1 MTHFPGPI
9 SRDIRWRKKDRPWLR
24 LINLIHSSDLDD
36 DNKREAVNNYGHA
49 TPNEYDIL
57 NGIVE
62 IPHAGNQFVG
72 EFFRGAHV
80 RIYDIGARYDD
91 WRTLPSV
98 DTRGLS
104 SHASDGP
111 QYHVDGPLVHT
122 LLFGKFGG
130 WTWVQLERHPLYD
143 LVNIAGHG
151 IDLLKYQFGH
161 SNQGPYGSSGHTE
174 RNGPIELSPTL
185 PYVPIDRSSLAFE
198 ISRQPHHPG
207 RSPFR

>member
-24 LINLIHSSDLDD
+24 LINLIQSSDLDD

-80 RIYDIGARYDD
+80 RIYDMGARYDD

-104 SHASDGP
+104 S
-111 QYHVDGPLVHT
+111 PLM
-122 LLFGKFGG
+122 GRNIM
-130 WTWVQLERHPLYD
+130 WTVRWFTRCYSANSAVGLGCSERHPLYD

-174 RNGPIELSPTL
+174 RNAPIELSPPL